1 MILWSHRWCSKPLT
15 TAAIAVGSSVLA
27 AHAASLARLPITAH
41 LATTERL
48 PTLCLTTLRRPR
60 LQAHTTCSEQG
71 SATLVEVPYHSTA
84 QQVLTLMAYYSLVLM
99 LV

>member
-1 MILWSHRWCSKPLT
+1 MILWSHRWSSKPLT
-15 TAAIAVGSSVLA
+15 AAAIAVGSSILA

-60 LQAHTTCSEQG
+60 LQAHATCSEQR
-71 SATLVEVPYHSTA
+71 SATFVEVPYHGTA
-84 QQVLTLMAYYSLVLM
+84 QQVLILMAYCNFVLV
-99 LV
+99 